1 MVLCHAQSD
10 PLARCDDS
18 EAIHLVRALVSFSR
32 SEFDLGCA
40 LCINYIALAQ
50 QRFAGSIEEACGLG
64 PLKYHHEP
72 ASQRDA
78 TVR

>member
-10 PLARCDDS
+10 PLARRDDS
-18 EAIHLVRALVSFSR
+18 EAIHLVRALVSFSH

-40 LCINYIALAQ
+40 FCIHHVALAQ
-50 QRFAGSIEEACGLG
+50 QRFAGSIGAACGLD
-64 PLKYHHEP
+64 PSKYHHEP
-72 ASQRDA
+72 AAQRDA